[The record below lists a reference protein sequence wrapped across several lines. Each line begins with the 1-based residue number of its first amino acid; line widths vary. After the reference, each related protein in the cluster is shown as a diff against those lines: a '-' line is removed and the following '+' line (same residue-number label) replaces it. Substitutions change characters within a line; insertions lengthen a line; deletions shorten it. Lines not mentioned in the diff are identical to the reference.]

1 MSAFISAVVAIT
13 AAASAY
19 SGYSQR
25 KSAKE
30 ASKRVDA
37 ENKRIQG
44 EADAARV
51 ANKLDREAG
60 TEDVAKVQSAG
71 NSDSVIS
78 TGRRK
83 RAKTATVSSGLGL

>member
-13 AAASAY
+13 TAATV
-19 SGYSQR
+19 YSQR

-30 ASKRVDA
+30 ASKRADA
-37 ENKRIQG
+37 ESKRVQD

-51 ANKLDREAG
+51 ANKLNREAG

-83 RAKTATVSSGLGL
+83 RAQTATVSSGLGL

>member
-1 MSAFISAVVAIT
+1 MTAFISAVVAIST
-13 AAASAY
+13 AASV
-19 SGYSQR
+19 YSQR

-30 ASKRVDA
+30 ASKRADT

-83 RAKTATVSSGLGL
+83 RATTATVSSGLGL

>member
-1 MSAFISAVVAIT
+1 MTAFVSAAILIST
-13 AAASAY
+13 AANV
-19 SGYSQR
+19 YSQR

-30 ASKRVDA
+30 ASKRADA

-44 EADAARV
+44 EAEAARV

-60 TEDVAKVQSAG
+60 AEDVAKVQSSG

-83 RAKTATVSSGLGL
+83 RAPTAMVSSGLGL

>member
-1 MSAFISAVVAIT
+1 MSAFISAVVAIS
-13 AAASAY
+13 AAASVY

-30 ASKRVDA
+30 TSKRADT

>member
-1 MSAFISAVVAIT
+1 MSAFISAIVAIT
-13 AAASAY
+13 TAASV
-19 SGYSQR
+19 YSQR

-37 ENKRIQG
+37 ENKRVQG

-51 ANKLDREAG
+51 ANKLNREAG

-83 RAKTATVSSGLGL
+83 RAQTATVSSGLGL

>member
-13 AAASAY
+13 TAATV
-19 SGYSQR
+19 YSQR

-30 ASKRVDA
+30 ASKRADA

-51 ANKLDREAG
+51 ANKLNRDAG

-83 RAKTATVSSGLGL
+83 RAPTAAVSSGLGL

>member
-1 MSAFISAVVAIT
+1 MSAFISAVVAIS
-13 AAASAY
+13 AAASV
-19 SGYSQR
+19 YSQR
-25 KSAKE
+25 QSAKA
-30 ASKRVDA
+30 ASKRADA

-51 ANKLDREAG
+51 ANKLDREAS
-60 TEDVAKVQSAG
+60 TEDVANVQSAG

-83 RAKTATVSSGLGL
+83 RAKAATVSSGLGL

>member
-13 AAASAY
+13 TAASV
-19 SGYSQR
+19 YSQR
-25 KSAKE
+25 KSAKA
-30 ASKRVDA
+30 ASKRADA
-37 ENKRIQG
+37 ESKRVQG

-51 ANKLDREAG
+51 ANKLNRDAG
-60 TEDVAKVQSAG
+60 TEDVANVQSAG

-83 RAKTATVSSGLGL
+83 RAPTATVASGLGL

>member
-1 MSAFISAVVAIT
+1 MTAFISAAIVISS
-13 AAASAY
+13 AATV
-19 SGYSQR
+19 YSQR

-30 ASKRVDA
+30 ASKRADA

-44 EADAARV
+44 EAEAARV

-60 TEDVAKVQSAG
+60 AEDVAKVQSSG

-83 RAKTATVSSGLGL
+83 RAQTAAVSSGLGL

>member
-1 MSAFISAVVAIT
+1 MSAFISAVVAIST
-13 AAASAY
+13 AASV
-19 SGYSQR
+19 YSQR

-30 ASKRVDA
+30 ASKRADT

>member
-13 AAASAY
+13 TAASV
-19 SGYSQR
+19 YSQR
-25 KSAKE
+25 KSSKE
-30 ASKRVDA
+30 ASKRADA

>member
-1 MSAFISAVVAIT
+1 MTAFVSAVVAIS
-13 AAASAY
+13 AAATV
-19 SGYSQR
+19 YSQR

-30 ASKRVDA
+30 ASKRADA

-83 RAKTATVSSGLGL
+83 RATTATVSSGLGL

>member
-13 AAASAY
+13 TAASV
-19 SGYSQR
+19 YSQR

-30 ASKRVDA
+30 ASKRADA

-83 RAKTATVSSGLGL
+83 RATTATVSSGLGL

>member
-1 MSAFISAVVAIT
+1 MSAFISAVVAIS
-13 AAASAY
+13 AAATV
-19 SGYSQR
+19 YSQR
-25 KSAKE
+25 QSAKG
-30 ASKRVDA
+30 ASKRADA
-37 ENKRIQG
+37 ENKRVQG

-51 ANKLDREAG
+51 ANKLNREAS

-83 RAKTATVSSGLGL
+83 RATTATVSSGLGL

>member
-1 MSAFISAVVAIT
+1 MTAFVSAVVAIS
-13 AAASAY
+13 AAATV
-19 SGYSQR
+19 YSQR

-30 ASKRVDA
+30 ASKRADT
-37 ENKRIQG
+37 ENKRIQR

-83 RAKTATVSSGLGL
+83 RATTATVSSGLGL

>member
-1 MSAFISAVVAIT
+1 MTAFISAVVAIST
-13 AAASAY
+13 AASV
-19 SGYSQR
+19 YSQR

-30 ASKRVDA
+30 ASKRADA

-51 ANKLDREAG
+51 ANKLDRDAG
-60 TEDVAKVQSAG
+60 TEDVAKVQSSG

-83 RAKTATVSSGLGL
+83 RASTATVSSGLGL

>member
-1 MSAFISAVVAIT
+1 MSAFISAVVAIS
-13 AAASAY
+13 AAATVY

-25 KSAKE
+25 KAAKE
-30 ASKRVDA
+30 ASKRADT

>member
-1 MSAFISAVVAIT
+1 MTAFISAVVAIS
-13 AAASAY
+13 AAASV
-19 SGYSQR
+19 YSQR

-30 ASKRVDA
+30 ASKRADA
-37 ENKRIQG
+37 ENKRVQG

>member
-1 MSAFISAVVAIT
+1 MTAFVSAVVAIS
-13 AAASAY
+13 AAASV
-19 SGYSQR
+19 YSQR

-30 ASKRVDA
+30 ASKRANA
-37 ENKRIQG
+37 ENKRIQD

-51 ANKLDREAG
+51 ANQLNREAS

-83 RAKTATVSSGLGL
+83 RAPTATVSSGLGL

>member
-1 MSAFISAVVAIT
+1 MTAFISAAIVIST
-13 AAASAY
+13 AATV
-19 SGYSQR
+19 YSQR
-25 KSAKE
+25 KSSKE
-30 ASKRVDA
+30 ASKRADS

-51 ANKLDREAG
+51 ANKLDREAS

-83 RAKTATVSSGLGL
+83 RAQTATVSSGLGL

>member
-1 MSAFISAVVAIT
+1 MTAFISAVVAIST
-13 AAASAY
+13 AATV
-19 SGYSQR
+19 YSQR

-30 ASKRVDA
+30 ASKRANA
-37 ENKRIQG
+37 ENKRVQD

-51 ANKLDREAG
+51 ANKLNREAS
-60 TEDVAKVQSAG
+60 TEDVAKIQSAG

-83 RAKTATVSSGLGL
+83 RAQTATVSSGLGL

>member
-13 AAASAY
+13 TAASV
-19 SGYSQR
+19 YSQR

-30 ASKRVDA
+30 ASKRADA
-37 ENKRIQG
+37 ESKRVQG

-51 ANKLDREAG
+51 ANKLNRDAG
-60 TEDVAKVQSAG
+60 TEDVANVQSAG

-83 RAKTATVSSGLGL
+83 RAPTATVASGLGL

>member
-13 AAASAY
+13 TAATV
-19 SGYSQR
+19 YSQR

-30 ASKRVDA
+30 ASKRADS
-37 ENKRIQG
+37 ENKRVQG

-51 ANKLDREAG
+51 ANKLNREAG

-83 RAKTATVSSGLGL
+83 RAPTATVASGLGL

>member
-13 AAASAY
+13 TAATV
-19 SGYSQR
+19 YSQR

-30 ASKRVDA
+30 ASKRADA
-37 ENKRIQG
+37 ENKRVQS

-51 ANKLDREAG
+51 ANKLNREAG

-83 RAKTATVSSGLGL
+83 RAQTATVSSGLGL

>member
-1 MSAFISAVVAIT
+1 MTAFISAVVAISS
-13 AAASAY
+13 AATV
-19 SGYSQR
+19 YSQR
-25 KSAKE
+25 QSAKA
-30 ASKRVDA
+30 ASKRADA

-51 ANKLDREAG
+51 ANKLDREAS

>member
-1 MSAFISAVVAIT
+1 MSAFISAVVAIS
-13 AAASAY
+13 AAASV
-19 SGYSQR
+19 YSQR

-30 ASKRVDA
+30 ASKRADA
-37 ENKRIQG
+37 ENKRVQG

-51 ANKLDREAG
+51 ANKLNREAG

>member
-13 AAASAY
+13 TAATVY
-19 SGYSQR
+19 TQR

-30 ASKRVDA
+30 ASKRADA
-37 ENKRIQG
+37 ESKRVQS

-51 ANKLDREAG
+51 ANKLNREAG

-83 RAKTATVSSGLGL
+83 RATTATVSSGLGL

>member
-13 AAASAY
+13 TAATV
-19 SGYSQR
+19 YSQR

-30 ASKRVDA
+30 ASKRADA
-37 ENKRIQG
+37 ESKRVQG

-51 ANKLDREAG
+51 ANKLNREAG
-60 TEDVAKVQSAG
+60 TEDVAKVQSSG

-83 RAKTATVSSGLGL
+83 RAPTATVSSGLGL

>member
-1 MSAFISAVVAIT
+1 MSAFISAAIVIS
-13 AAASAY
+13 AAATV
-19 SGYSQR
+19 YSQR
-25 KSAKE
+25 KATKE
-30 ASKRVDA
+30 AAKRADA
-37 ENKRIQG
+37 ENKRIQS

-51 ANKLDREAG
+51 ANKLNREAG

>member
-1 MSAFISAVVAIT
+1 MSAFISAIVAIT
-13 AAASAY
+13 TAATV
-19 SGYSQR
+19 YSQR

-30 ASKRVDA
+30 ASKRADA
-37 ENKRIQG
+37 ENKRVQG

-51 ANKLDREAG
+51 ANKLNREAG

-83 RAKTATVSSGLGL
+83 RAQTATVSSGLGL

>member
-13 AAASAY
+13 TAATV
-19 SGYSQR
+19 YSQR

-30 ASKRVDA
+30 ASKRADA
-37 ENKRIQG
+37 ENKRVQG

-51 ANKLDREAG
+51 ANKLNREAG

-83 RAKTATVSSGLGL
+83 RAQTATVSSGLGL

>member
-1 MSAFISAVVAIT
+1 MTAFISAAVVIS
-13 AAASAY
+13 AAATV
-19 SGYSQR
+19 YSQR

-30 ASKRVDA
+30 ASKRADA

-83 RAKTATVSSGLGL
+83 RATTATVSSGLGL

>member
-1 MSAFISAVVAIT
+1 MTAFVSAVVAIS
-13 AAASAY
+13 AAATV
-19 SGYSQR
+19 YSQR

-30 ASKRVDA
+30 ASKRADA
-37 ENKRIQG
+37 ESKRIQG

-51 ANKLDREAG
+51 ANKLNREAG

-71 NSDSVIS
+71 NSESVIS

-83 RAKTATVSSGLGL
+83 RATTATVSSGLGL

>member
-1 MSAFISAVVAIT
+1 MTAFISAVVAIT
-13 AAASAY
+13 TAATVY
-19 SGYSQR
+19 TQR

-30 ASKRVDA
+30 ASKRADA

-44 EADAARV
+44 EADASRV
-51 ANKLDREAG
+51 ANKLNREAD

-83 RAKTATVSSGLGL
+83 RAQTATVSSGLGL

>member
-13 AAASAY
+13 TAATV
-19 SGYSQR
+19 YSQR

-30 ASKRVDA
+30 ASKRADA

-51 ANKLDREAG
+51 ANKLDRDAG

-83 RAKTATVSSGLGL
+83 RAQTATVSSGLGL

>member
-1 MSAFISAVVAIT
+1 MTAFVTAAVAISV
-13 AAASAY
+13 AASAATV
-19 SGYSQR
+19 YSQR
-25 KSAKE
+25 QSAKA
-30 ASKRVDA
+30 ASKRADA

>member
-13 AAASAY
+13 TAATV
-19 SGYSQR
+19 YSQR

-30 ASKRVDA
+30 ASKRADA
-37 ENKRIQG
+37 ESKRVQS

-51 ANKLDREAG
+51 ANKLNREAG

-83 RAKTATVSSGLGL
+83 RATTATVSSGLGL

>member
-1 MSAFISAVVAIT
+1 MSAFISAIVAIST
-13 AAASAY
+13 AATVY
-19 SGYSQR
+19 TQK

-30 ASKRVDA
+30 ASKRADA

-51 ANKLDREAG
+51 ANNLNREAS

-83 RAKTATVSSGLGL
+83 RAQTATVSSGLGL

>member
-13 AAASAY
+13 TAATV
-19 SGYSQR
+19 YSQR
-25 KSAKE
+25 QSAKA
-30 ASKRVDA
+30 ASKRADT
-37 ENKRIQG
+37 ENKRVQG

-83 RAKTATVSSGLGL
+83 RAQTATVSSGLGL

>member
-1 MSAFISAVVAIT
+1 MSAFISAVVAIS
-13 AAASAY
+13 AAASV
-19 SGYSQR
+19 YSQR

-30 ASKRVDA
+30 ASKRADA

-51 ANKLDREAG
+51 ANKLNREAG

-83 RAKTATVSSGLGL
+83 RAQTATVSSGLGL